1 MPSGKVLSS
10 QSIALLATDM
20 CLCLN
25 KDPQFDGAVEV
36 LRGCNYAIP
45 FDGSLLSQEEAEK
58 RRSTFEKLSSHY
70 LSVGNHALVYELLQ
84 HVGDKDVFGQTSL
97 KSIYNELLKKYIAE
111 KKVDDAIGVIREM
124 ENELISRDPNVLRA
138 LVTCLGNIGR
148 FLQASEIFKSSC
160 LQGTYQAFPMGE
172 ELWKA
177 SVWIT
182 FSKFEIQFYLEHHLQ
197 LLNKHVEQHRI
208 ASQLPYDEKHFK
220 SLRII
225 ITKEENS
232 GSACNM
238 TIDAAK
244 EMQEKIIE
252 ILCSDFNPPLSC
264 GKSDKVGVSFKSVK
278 KLKCLRF
285 MFLSVFPLSL
295 TLGFL

>member
-1 MPSGKVLSS
+1 MPGGKVLSS
-10 QSIALLATDM
+10 ESIALLATDM
-20 CLCLN
+20 CLCLH

-45 FDGSLLSQEEAEK
+45 LDGSPLSPEEAEK

-70 LSVGNHALVYELLQ
+70 LGVGNYAIVYELLQ
-84 HVGDKDVFGQTSL
+84 HVGDKDIFGMTSL

-124 ENELISRDPNVLRA
+124 ENELISRDPDVLRA

-160 LQGTYQAFPMGE
+160 LQGAYPPFPTGDD
-172 ELWKA
+172 LWKA
-177 SVWIT
+177 SVWNS
-182 FSKFEIQFYLEHHLQ
+182 FSKFEIQFYLEHHLR
-197 LLNKHVEQHRI
+197 LLNNHVAHQNRN

-220 SLRII
+220 SLRVI

-232 GSACNM
+232 VPASHM

-244 EMQEKIIE
+244 QMQEKIIE

-264 GKSDKVGVSFKSVK
+264 GKSDKVGVSFSN
-278 KLKCLRF
+278 KC
-285 MFLSVFPLSL
+285 
-295 TLGFL
+295 